1 MPNFTFKRRKS
12 QPLTVAVPQTEAH
25 PEQHPEKPLSS
36 PHKLSAV
43 DKKIHPDLNLL
54 AEELESSLGHDSV
67 VDVSPI
73 SQRSTTTDEAGFA
86 SLPPSVRK
94 NRASIS
100 THLRA
105 FSDGMKQDPSNET
118 SQADLRSVRTTST
131 RRKPFRGQ
139 PLFTGV
145 TCPSLPSPPSVVAS
159 PPSPGGR
166 WPTFGCKTAYD
177 TPTNN
182 QNDNEPHGR
191 DSLSRRS
198 IQSRATSHSR
208 GSTDTEPRTPRS
220 FAYSQYNS
228 TQQSFSSQVFEN
240 NFSSPSPGTFG
251 IPTPSSLSGVTFGSS
266 KSSRIGNQA
275 GPPPLPPL
283 DHPAFRTMSTGQP
296 LVSQALKDQIAEAT
310 QEHYRS
316 QSLPSF
322 APSSSHSSRTR
333 NAGFTKRMENAGKRK
348 SSVPKTSSHENSS
361 KNAKPMKESS
371 SSKTRHARAT
381 SKSSLGSSRRSS
393 AEYSAKKA
401 SSTGHGGEYEQCWE
415 VQVSQEMFRLAL
427 DGGGQQNVRA
437 PILLPNR
444 DIKASGKARGDN
456 VGSSSDPLQSPLCL
470 LTVSPSHFFPS
481 SYLSI
486 HFLDFN
492 LSCYIAAHWRG
503 TRPSFTLFTTRRVSF
518 LLFKR
523 NKTDSSMV

>member
-1 MPNFTFKRRKS
+1 MPTFTFKRRKS
-12 QPLTVAVPQTEAH
+12 QPLTVAVLQTEAR
-25 PEQHPEKPLSS
+25 PEQHPEKPLPS
-36 PHKLSAV
+36 PHKSSPV

-54 AEELESSLGHDSV
+54 AEELESSLGHGSV

-73 SQRSTTTDEAGFA
+73 SQRTDETGFA

-105 FSDGMKQDPSNET
+105 FSDGMKQGPSKET

-145 TCPSLPSPPSVVAS
+145 TSRNSPSLPSPPSAVAN

-166 WPTFGCKTAYD
+166 WSTFGRKTAYD
-177 TPTNN
+177 TPTNS
-182 QNDNEPHGR
+182 QYDDEPHGR

-198 IQSRATSHSR
+198 IQSRATSRSR
-208 GSTDTEPRTPRS
+208 GSTDTEPRTPKS

-240 NFSSPSPGTFG
+240 NFSAPSPGTFG

-266 KSSRIGNQA
+266 QSSRIGNQA

-296 LVSQALKDQIAEAT
+296 LISQTLKDQIAEAT

-316 QSLPSF
+316 QSLPSL

-333 NAGFTKRMENAGKRK
+333 SAGFTKRMQNAGKRK
-348 SSVPKTSSHENSS
+348 SSIPKTGSHEISS

-371 SSKTRHARAT
+371 SSKTRHSRAT

-415 VQVSQEMFRLAL
+415 VQVSQEMLRLAL

-437 PILLPNR
+437 PISLPNR

-456 VGSSSDPLQSPLCL
+456 VGSSSDPFQSPLCI
-470 LTVSPSHFFPS
+470 LTVSLSHFPS
-481 SYLSI
+481 SFYLSI

-503 TRPSFTLFTTRRVSF
+503 RRPSFIFTARYP
-518 LLFKR
+518 LP
-523 NKTDSSMV
+523 

>member
-12 QPLTVAVPQTEAH
+12 EPLTGAVPQTEAH
-25 PEQHPEKPLSS
+25 PEQHPENPLPS

-54 AEELESSLGHDSV
+54 AEELESPLGHDRV

-73 SQRSTTTDEAGFA
+73 SQRTTTTDEADFA
-86 SLPPSVRK
+86 SLPPSVQK
-94 NRASIS
+94 NRASIN

-105 FSDGMKQDPSNET
+105 LSDGMKQGPSKET

-145 TCPSLPSPPSVVAS
+145 TSKNSPSLPSPSSAVAS

-166 WPTFGCKTAYD
+166 WSAFGRKTAYD

-182 QNDNEPHGR
+182 QYDNEPYCR

-198 IQSRATSHSR
+198 IQSRATSRSR

-240 NFSSPSPGTFG
+240 NSAAPSPGTFG

-266 KSSRIGNQA
+266 KSSRVGNQA

-283 DHPAFRTMSTGQP
+283 DHPAFHTMSTGQP
-296 LVSQALKDQIAEAT
+296 LISQALKDRMADAT
-310 QEHYRS
+310 QGRYRS
-316 QSLPSF
+316 QSLPSL
-322 APSSSHSSRTR
+322 APSSSHSSRMQS
-333 NAGFTKRMENAGKRK
+333 AGFTKRMQNVGKRE
-348 SSVPKTSSHENSS
+348 SSIPKTSSHEISS
-361 KNAKPMKESS
+361 KNEKPMKESA
-371 SSKTRHARAT
+371 SSKIWHSRAT

-401 SSTGHGGEYEQCWE
+401 SSTGHGGENEQCWE
-415 VQVSQEMFRLAL
+415 VQVSQEMLRLAL
-427 DGGGQQNVRA
+427 DVGGGQLQNVRA

-444 DIKASGKARGDN
+444 DINASGKARSDN
-456 VGSSSDPLQSPLCL
+456 VGSSDPLQSPLCL

-486 HFLDFN
+486 HFLI
-492 LSCYIAAHWRG
+492 LI
-503 TRPSFTLFTTRRVSF
+503 F
-518 LLFKR
+518 LA
-523 NKTDSSMV
+523 T

>member
-1 MPNFTFKRRKS
+1 MPNFTFKRHKS
-12 QPLTVAVPQTEAH
+12 EPLTVAVPQTEAR
-25 PEQHPEKPLSS
+25 PEQHPEKPLPS

-67 VDVSPI
+67 VDLSPI
-73 SQRSTTTDEAGFA
+73 SQRTTMTDEAGFA

-105 FSDGMKQDPSNET
+105 FSDGMKQGSSKET
-118 SQADLRSVRTTST
+118 SQEDLRSVRTTST

-145 TCPSLPSPPSVVAS
+145 ISKNSPSTVAS

-166 WPTFGCKTAYD
+166 WSTFGRKTAYD
-177 TPTNN
+177 TPTNS
-182 QNDNEPHGR
+182 QYNDESHGR

-198 IQSRATSHSR
+198 IQSRATSRSR
-208 GSTDTEPRTPRS
+208 GSTDTAPRTPKS

-240 NFSSPSPGTFG
+240 NFSAPSPGTFG

-266 KSSRIGNQA
+266 QSSRIGNQA

-296 LVSQALKDQIAEAT
+296 LLSQTLKDQTAEAT

-316 QSLPSF
+316 QSLPSL

-333 NAGFTKRMENAGKRK
+333 GAGFTKRMQSAGKRK
-348 SSVPKTSSHENSS
+348 SSIPKTSHEASS

-371 SSKTRHARAT
+371 SSKTRHSRAT

-401 SSTGHGGEYEQCWE
+401 SSTGHGGEYERCWE
-415 VQVSQEMFRLAL
+415 VQVSQEMLRLAL
-427 DGGGQQNVRA
+427 DGGGGQQNVRA

-444 DIKASGKARGDN
+444 DINPARSDN
-456 VGSSSDPLQSPLCL
+456 VGSSSAPITSLSPHGFP
-470 LTVSPSHFFPS
+470 VSFFPF
-481 SYLSI
+481 SI
-486 HFLDFN
+486 LFLI
-492 LSCYIAAHWRG
+492 LI
-503 TRPSFTLFTTRRVSF
+503 F
-518 LLFKR
+518 LV
-523 NKTDSSMV
+523 T